1 MISPAITTGLLGIGL
16 YTIADTAELLRT
28 SPRMIRRWMA
38 GYDYRRNGK
47 TRHIDPLWSPELPQP
62 DGDTELS
69 FRDLIELRFVRAFT
83 GIGLDLR
90 TIRSCLDL
98 ARDCVQ
104 SDRPFSSGRFR
115 TDGQTI
121 FLEGLK
127 ASDDPVLLD
136 LKRRQYVLKGVL
148 DQTFRDLDIEHDA
161 VARWRPFHGKRSI
174 VIDPDRSFGQ
184 PIAAEF
190 GVPTLVLADAV
201 EAEGSVARAA
211 ALYEVDASVVRDAV
225 KFQRELTAA

>member
-1 MISPAITTGLLGIGL
+1 MNSSSSTSELLGIGL
-16 YTIADTAELLRT
+16 YTIAGTAELLRI
-28 SPRMIRRWMA
+28 SPRTIRRWMS
-38 GYDYRRNGK
+38 GYDYRQGDVI
-47 TRHIDPLWSPELPQP
+47 RHVDPLWVPALPQP
-62 DGDTELS
+62 DGETELS
-69 FRDLIELRFVRAFT
+69 FRDLIELRFVQAFT
-83 GIGLDLR
+83 KIGLDLR
-90 TIRSCLDL
+90 TIRGCLDL

-127 ASDDPVLLD
+127 TSDDPILLD

-148 DQTFRDLDIEHDA
+148 DQTFRDLDVEDDA

-201 EAEGSVARAA
+201 EAEGSVARVA
-211 ALYEVDASVVRDAV
+211 ALYEVNVGVVKDAV